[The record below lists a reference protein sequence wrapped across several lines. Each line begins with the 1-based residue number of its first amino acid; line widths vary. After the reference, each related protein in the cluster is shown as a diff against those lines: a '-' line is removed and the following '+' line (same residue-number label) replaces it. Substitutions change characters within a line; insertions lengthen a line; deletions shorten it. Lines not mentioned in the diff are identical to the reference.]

1 MGFTESA
8 SAPTEPAQM
17 PQATSPGPA
26 PTPYSAGSQRP
37 EPPDYSPMPVSF
49 STPGVIVL
57 APAEGGPLQESAYA
71 HDINAGLVVDYVPG
85 VPQPVAFPGNAD
97 AGGRDDVSG
106 SVAGAVANAEGRY
119 LEHEGDT
126 HGIGSTIGDL
136 MAMPPGPIDPG
147 AAPGEAAPSG
157 AYFDPPRSY

>member
-1 MGFTESA
+1 
-8 SAPTEPAQM
+8 M

-71 HDINAGLVVDYVPG
+71 HDVNAGLVADFYPG
-85 VPQPVAFPGNAD
+85 AISPVTVGGNAD
-97 AGGRDDVSG
+97 AGGRDDVAD
-106 SVAGAVANAEGRY
+106 SVAGAVANAEARY

-126 HGIGSTIGDL
+126 HGIGSTIGDVFAL
-136 MAMPPGPIDPG
+136 PAGPLDPG